1 MDLYF
6 DDTHGATIATVA
18 FALVTTLGSLAAV
31 LWLPVED
38 YAAGFV
44 VGALVFLFV
53 AWLRLYLF
61 TRNLPYMIL
70 SEQPLVAVERRGL
83 LKRLSE
89 RA

>member
-1 MDLYF
+1 MKPPF
-6 DDTHGATIATVA
+6 KFNHIIATVA